1 MENKAPGPNGF
12 PMNVFK
18 VFWGVIGGDV
28 MGAMKEF
35 HKKKKAAL
43 WRTLNTSFIALIPKM
58 KGDDELKD
66 LRPISLL
73 GSFYKF

>member
-35 HKKKKAAL
+35 HKKKKSSSMK
-43 WRTLNTSFIALIPKM
+43 NPKY
-58 KGDDELKD
+58 
-66 LRPISLL
+66 I
-73 GSFYKF
+73 FYCSHSQNERR